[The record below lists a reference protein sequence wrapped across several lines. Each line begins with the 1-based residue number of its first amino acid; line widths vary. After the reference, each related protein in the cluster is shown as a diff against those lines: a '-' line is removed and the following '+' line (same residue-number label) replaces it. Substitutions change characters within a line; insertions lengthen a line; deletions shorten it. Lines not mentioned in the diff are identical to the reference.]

1 MSSFKKGHGTGR
13 VKASSKKNRLIK
25 ATRSAKSVPTWVI
38 VKTNRH
44 VRTNP
49 KQRHWNRKKLGLK

>member
-1 MSSFKKGHGTGR
+1 MGSFKGHGAGR
-13 VKASSKKNRLIK
+13 VKDSSKKNRLNK
-25 ATRSAKSVPTWVI
+25 ATRRSKSVPTWVI

-49 KQRHWNRKKLGLK
+49 KQRHWNRTKLRMK

>member
-1 MSSFKKGHGTGR
+1 LAR
-13 VKASSKKNRLIK
+13 VKDSAKKNRLAK
-25 ATRSAKSVPTWVI
+25 ATKQARSPPTWVI

-49 KQRHWNRKKLGLK
+49 KQRKWRQRKLGFR